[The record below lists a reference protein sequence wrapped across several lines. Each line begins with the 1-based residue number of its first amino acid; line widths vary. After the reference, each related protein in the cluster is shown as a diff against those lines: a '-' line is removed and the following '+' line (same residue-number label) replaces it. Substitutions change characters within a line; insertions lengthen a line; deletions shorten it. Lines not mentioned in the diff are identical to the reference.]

1 MGFIKEFREFA
12 IKGNIIDLAIA
23 VIIGA
28 AFGKIVTALTESVIM
43 PIISMIMGKQ
53 DFTQIAF
60 EVNGTIFPVGKL
72 LQAVFDFV
80 LIALVLFLIIKAINR
95 MNRQKAAAVT
105 EPKAPDYTV
114 SEKLLME
121 IRDSLKK

>member
-105 EPKAPDYTV
+105 EPKTPDYTV

>member
-28 AFGKIVTALTESVIM
+28 AFGRIITALTESIIM

-60 EVNGTIFPVGKL
+60 TVNETIFPVGRL
-72 LQAVFDFV
+72 LQAIFDFV
-80 LIALVLFLIIKAINR
+80 LIALTLFLIIKAINR

-105 EPKAPDYTV
+105 EPKTPDYTV

-121 IRDSLKK
+121 IRDAVKK